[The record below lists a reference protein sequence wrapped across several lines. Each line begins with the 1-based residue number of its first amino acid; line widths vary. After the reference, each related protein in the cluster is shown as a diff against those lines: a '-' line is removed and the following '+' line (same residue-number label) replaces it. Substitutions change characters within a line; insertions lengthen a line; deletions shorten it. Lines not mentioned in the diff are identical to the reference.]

1 MHYVDPAHPVL
12 AVLRARRDTGH
23 RRDGHKLG
31 LVVQGGG
38 MRGVLSGAMLTVL
51 EDLGYATSFDA
62 VYAASSGALNAAYFL
77 AGGSWRQL
85 AAYYDDLIEPA
96 FIDLRRGFTGR
107 LMDLDFAIEE
117 ILGRRKPLDVA
128 RILAADARLHI
139 AVAMVDTMRT
149 ETFSDFTDGAQLKA
163 TLRASSWLPVAVRGV
178 AELAGRPALDGA
190 MLTIHPYRL
199 AVADGCSHVLSLSSR
214 RLGPVGGPY
223 SPTEVVL
230 AGWLERLRPGLGRLR
245 RNAVRDYLD
254 DRALLRARTL
264 RPGRPPHLLDV
275 APLRW
280 MPAVRP
286 FERDPGRLIVAA
298 RHCYELLYRTMR
310 GEPPPPGPGEGGLRV
325 VVPRFTPVQEVDRD
339 AAQPHDGTAADPAVR
354 PA

>member
-1 MHYVDPAHPVL
+1 MRYVDPAHPVL
-12 AVLRARRDTGH
+12 AVLRARRAAGH

-31 LVVQGGG
+31 LAVQGGG
-38 MRGVLSGAMLTVL
+38 MRGVLSGAMLTAL

-85 AAYYDDLIEPA
+85 AAYYDDLVEPA

-117 ILGRRKPLDVA
+117 ILDRRKPLDVD
-128 RILAADARLHI
+128 RILTSGTRLHV
-139 AVAMVDTMRT
+139 AVAMLDTMRT
-149 ETFSDFTDGAQLKA
+149 ETFSEFADGTQLKA
-163 TLRASSWLPVAVRGV
+163 ALRASSWLPVAVRGV
-178 AELAGRPALDGA
+178 ADLAGRPALDGA
-190 MLTIHPYRL
+190 MLTVHPYRL
-199 AVADGCSHVLSLSSR
+199 AVDDGCSHVLSLSSR
-214 RLGPVGGPY
+214 RSGPVGGPY
-223 SPTEVVL
+223 STTELVL

-245 RNAVRDYLD
+245 RDAVRDYVA

-280 MPAVRP
+280 MPTVRP

-298 RHCYELLYRTMR
+298 RHCYELLYRAMR
-310 GEPPPPGPGEGGLRV
+310 GEPLAGPGGSGQR
-325 VVPRFTPVQEVDRD
+325 VVPRFMPVQEVDRD
-339 AAQPHDGTAADPAVR
+339 AAQPHDGTAANPAVR
-354 PA
+354 PG